1 MTEAITTGCYLVACP
16 ALNEREVC
24 YGIDHANDVCYSM
37 HEESGGEY
45 AYVEDWL
52 GWTTVEYGEL

>member
-24 YGIDHANDVCYSM
+24 YGGDHANDVCYSM
-37 HEESGGEY
+37 HVESGGEY
-45 AYVEDWL
+45 AYAEDCL
-52 GWTTVEYGEL
+52 GWTYVEYGEL